1 MKHKIAEKV
10 NVFPAEEARLLSG
23 KDIMLHRILN
33 VVYKRIESAAKA
45 QKDEM
50 ELDLSNISERL
61 GARVAFDLMRQ
72 GYSVRKIGAKKWKV
86 MW

>member
-10 NVFPAEEARLLSG
+10 NALSAEQARLLSG

-33 VVYKRIESAAKA
+33 NVYKQIENAAMA
-45 QKDEM
+45 RKDEM
-50 ELDLSNISERL
+50 ELDLSDISERL
-61 GARVAFDLMRQ
+61 SQRVAFDLIRN
-72 GYSVRKIGAKKWKV
+72 GYSVRKTSAKKWKV